1 MSDRL
6 TDVGSARLAVGATA
20 LLLAVSAVG
29 VLVLLL
35 TLLPGG
41 LPPGGPVADGGDRPG
56 SSAPASPPAPTA
68 APVRMPAGLPD
79 TAAVSCPDGARDP
92 GRDVEVTDAE
102 ELQEALDEAGPGDL
116 VTLADGVYEGEFTAS
131 ADGTETDPVWVCGR
145 AGAVLQGPGTDD
157 GFVLHLQGVAHWR
170 LVGFTV
176 REGQKGVMADGT
188 TSSVL
193 QDLTVTEIGDEAV
206 HLRTG
211 STDNVVR
218 GLTISDTGQRKE
230 RFGEGVYVG
239 TAESNWCDLSDCEPD
254 ESDRN
259 VITANT
265 ITDTTA
271 EAVDIKE
278 GTTGGVVHGNTFD
291 GAGMADDTDSWV
303 DLKGNGWLV
312 QANRGTTSERS
323 GFEVQEVVDGWG
335 TDNTFDGNTADVRGP
350 GYGIDVKDVDGNR
363 VTCSNEAIDAEEGLS
378 TIECT

>member
-1 MSDRL
+1 MTRP
-6 TDVGSARLAVGATA
+6 RRA
-20 LLLAVSAVG
+20 LLALAALALVAVPACSG
-29 VLVLLL
+29 PPPEDPAPEGS
-35 TLLPGG
+35 TSGG
-41 LPPGGPVADGGDRPG
+41 STSEGDAPSSTDEPTPDDTEPPAPSGGPVTR
-56 SSAPASPPAPTA
+56 
-68 APVRMPAGLPD
+68 PAGLPASD
-79 TAAVSCPDGARDP
+79 PVTCPPVTVEVRTADQLQAALDGAR
-92 GRDVEVTDAE
+92 
-102 ELQEALDEAGPGDL
+102 PGD
-116 VTLADGVYEGEFTAS
+116 VVGLADATYEGEFTAT
-131 ADGTETDPVWVCGR
+131 AEGTEAEPVWVCGGP
-145 AGAVLQGPGTDD
+145 GAVLQGPGTDD

-218 GLTISDTGQRKE
+218 GLTISGTGQRRE

-239 TAESNWCDLSDCEPD
+239 TAESNWCELSDCEPD
-254 ESDRN
+254 RSDRN
-259 VITANT
+259 VIVDNT

-271 EAVDIKE
+271 EAVDVKE
-278 GTTGGVVHGNTFD
+278 GTTGGLVAGNTFD

-312 QANRGTTSERS
+312 QGNRGTTSERS

-335 TDNTFDGNTADVRGP
+335 TGNVLDANTADVRGP

-363 VTCSNEAIDAEEGLS
+363 VTCTNEAVDAEEGLS
-378 TIECT
+378 TIACT

>member
-1 MSDRL
+1 MTAHPGALLALAAVLALAVPACSGPTSQGSSAEDSPSDGSPSEASPSGGPSSE
-6 TDVGSARLAVGATA
+6 GSAP
-20 LLLAVSAVG
+20 S
-29 VLVLLL
+29 
-35 TLLPGG
+35 
-41 LPPGGPVADGGDRPG
+41 GPVAW
-56 SSAPASPPAPTA
+56 
-68 APVRMPAGLPD
+68 PAGLPAS
-79 TAAVSCPDGARDP
+79 AAVTCPP
-92 GRDVEVTDAE
+92 VTVAVRTAE
-102 ELQEALDEAGPGDL
+102 QLQAALDAARPGD
-116 VTLADGVYEGEFTAS
+116 VIGLADGTYEGEFTAG
-131 ADGTETDPVWVCGR
+131 AEGTAEAPIWVCGSTD
-145 AGAVLQGPGTDD
+145 AVLAGPGTDE
-157 GFVLHLQGVAHWR
+157 GLVLHLQGAAHWR

-176 REGQKGVMADGT
+176 REGKKGVMADGT

-218 GLTISDTGQRKE
+218 GLTISETGQRKE

-254 ESDRN
+254 RSDRN
-259 VITANT
+259 VITGNT

-271 EAVDIKE
+271 EAVDVKE
-278 GTTGGVVHGNTFD
+278 GTTGGVVHDNTFD
-291 GAGMADDTDSWV
+291 GSGMADDTDSWV

-312 QANRGTTSERS
+312 QGNRGTTSERS

-335 TDNTFDGNTADVRGP
+335 TDNVLDANTADVRGP

-363 VTCSNEAIDAEEGLS
+363 VTCSNEAVDAEEGLS